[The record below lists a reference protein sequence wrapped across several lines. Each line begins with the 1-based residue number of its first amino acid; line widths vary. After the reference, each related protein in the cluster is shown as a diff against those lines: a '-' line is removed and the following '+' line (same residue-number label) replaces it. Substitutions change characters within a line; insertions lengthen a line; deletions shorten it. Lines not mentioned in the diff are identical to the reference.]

1 MDIRV
6 ENAVKHFEG
15 KQVLGH
21 VSLVFPEGEISC
33 LMGHSGI
40 GKTTLLNVLMGFVA
54 LDAGSVSGVP
64 DKVAAVFQED
74 RLLEPFSALD
84 NLRFV
89 LGKKADAALMLSHLT
104 ELGLTDGDMDQPVST
119 LSGGM
124 RRRVAIAR
132 AVLYDAGLLLL
143 DEAFKGLDD
152 QTRRAAIGYV
162 RKHTRGKTVIAVT
175 HEMEEARLLGG
186 HIVMMG

>member
-15 KQVLGH
+15 KQVLDH
-21 VSLVFPEGEISC
+21 VSLVFPRGAVSC

-64 DKVAAVFQED
+64 GKVAAVFQED

-89 LGKKADAALMLSHLT
+89 LGKKADVALMLNHLR

-162 RKHTRGKTVIAVT
+162 LQHTRGKTVIAVT